1 MVVIKPIL
9 VITTTVQVMSKWHGA
24 AMVAAMLIL
33 LVSCGTTERYPYF
46 HYEHVESSGW
56 GDRDT
61 LHFNVPLLRDTARY
75 AIILAARL
83 TEDYPYREL
92 TMSAFFHP
100 YPADSITKRCD
111 AVLPTI
117 NEKGERT
124 GGGAV
129 YFDGEVTLDTIAA
142 NTTDSMR
149 LDSVKISVIHTMN
162 SRALKGVNDIGI
174 RFEKIN
180 N

>member
-1 MVVIKPIL
+1 MAVV
-9 VITTTVQVMSKWHGA
+9 
-24 AMVAAMLIL
+24 MLIL
-33 LVSCGTTERYPYF
+33 IVSCGTTDRYPYF

-61 LHFNVPLLRDTARY
+61 LRFDIPLIRDTARY
-75 AIILAARL
+75 AVILAARL
-83 TEDYPYREL
+83 TEDYPYKEL
-92 TMSAFFHP
+92 SMAAFFHP

-111 AVLPTI
+111 ATLATTDD
-117 NEKGERT
+117 KGERT

-129 YFDGEVTLDTIAA
+129 YFEGEATLDTVAV
-142 NTTDSMR
+142 NTSDSTLLDSMR
-149 LDSVKISVIHTMN
+149 ISVIHTMR

-180 N
+180 D

>member
-1 MVVIKPIL
+1 MATNRWCK
-9 VITTTVQVMSKWHGA
+9 A
-24 AMVAAMLIL
+24 AMVATVLIL
-33 LVSCGTTERYPYF
+33 LVSCDTTERYPYF

-61 LHFNVPLLRDTARY
+61 LRFDVPLIRDTARY
-75 AIILAARL
+75 AVILAARL
-83 TEDYPYREL
+83 TEAYPYQEL
-92 TMSAFFHP
+92 QMAAMFHP

-111 AVLPTI
+111 VTLPTV

-129 YFDGEVTLDTIAA
+129 YFDGEVTLDTIAV
-142 NTTDSMR
+142 NTTDTTR
-149 LDSVKISVIHTMN
+149 LDSMRINVIHTMR

-180 N
+180 D